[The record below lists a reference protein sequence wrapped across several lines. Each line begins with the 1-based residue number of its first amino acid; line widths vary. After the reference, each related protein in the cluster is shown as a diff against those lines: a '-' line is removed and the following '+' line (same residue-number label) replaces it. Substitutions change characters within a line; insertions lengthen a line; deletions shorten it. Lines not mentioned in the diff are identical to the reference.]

1 MKFLNWKM
9 LWVLLLILL
18 LITACPKTGSKE
30 ASFTLN
36 LTEAAPGTVVIASL
50 KNMSST
56 GAKVSVA
63 QKSAQVVSTSADT
76 VSFKIPNVGNDEF
89 GVQKVVIQSAGKT
102 ASNTIKIIHAKFA
115 LDRDRTTHGEKIT
128 GTVRGIVLEGAKVS
142 VAGKQ
147 VAIKILSSTKFTFLI
162 PQTAPVDV
170 QQVRLEPKNGPVL
183 TQGIE
188 ILGNVVKKK
197 VSVII
202 NPAKVSQAKALLK
215 QLGFTLSSEL
225 KDLGSKGAC
234 SSKYAEI
241 DIGSVSLGQALE
253 TLKALEEDGILL
265 HIDPVTEWDTGGQSI
280 DHLAAIGARRAHA
293 RNIYG
298 TGVMIAILDT
308 GVSKHV
314 EIEARLRTD
323 LGYNFVANNNKT
335 NDDFDDPT
343 TVYKKDGH
351 GTPIAILAAGY
362 ESGVAPEAEIMPVK
376 VCDAKG
382 ICLSS
387 NVILG
392 VCHALEKAPDRKKL
406 VLNLSLGGDT
416 KVRALEAILRYALD
430 EGVLVAAAAG
440 NKGLDGSPTHYPAAF
455 LLEGLVS
462 VASLKPENSYW
473 VPSDFSTRGKYVDIA
488 APGEFIRS
496 GSPSSLQ
503 KADNIYS
510 GTSFATP
517 LVAGALALWR
527 SVEPKMSPADIEQG
541 LKESAT
547 DLTKIGCSKNVCIPE
562 AVGVGVLNLI
572 NQPKK

>member
-1 MKFLNWKM
+1 
-9 LWVLLLILL
+9 
-18 LITACPKTGSKE
+18 
-30 ASFTLN
+30 
-36 LTEAAPGTVVIASL
+36 
-50 KNMSST
+50 MSST
-56 GAKVSVA
+56 GAKISVA

-76 VSFKIPNVGNDEF
+76 ISFKIPNVENDEF
-89 GVQKVVIQSAGKT
+89 GVQKVVIQSVDKT

-128 GTVRGIVLEGAKVS
+128 STVRGIVLEGAKVS

-147 VAIKILSSTKFTFLI
+147 VAIKILSPTKLTFVI
-162 PQTAPVDV
+162 PKTAPVDV

-202 NPAKVSQAKALLK
+202 NPSKVSQAEAFIK
-215 QLGFTLSSEL
+215 QLGFTLSNEL
-225 KDLGSKGAC
+225 KNLGSKGAC
-234 SSKYAEI
+234 SGEYAEI
-241 DIGSVSLGQALE
+241 DIDGIPLGQALE
-253 TLKALEEDGILL
+253 KLKVLEEDGILL
-265 HIDPVTEWDTGGQSI
+265 HIDPVADWSTGSVDYLDT
-280 DHLAAIGARRAHA
+280 IGARRAHA

-308 GVSKHV
+308 GVSRHI

-323 LGYNFVANNNKT
+323 LGYNFVANNSKT
-335 NDDFDDPT
+335 NDDFDDLT
-343 TVYKKDGH
+343 TAYKKDGH
-351 GTPIAILAAGY
+351 GTPIAVLAAGDQ
-362 ESGVAPEAEIMPVK
+362 SGVAPEAEIMPVK

-430 EGVLVAAAAG
+430 EGVLIAAAAG
-440 NKGLDGSPTHYPAAF
+440 NEGLDGSPTHYPAAF
-455 LLEGLVS
+455 LLEGLVA

-473 VPSDFSTRGKYVDIA
+473 VPSDFSTRGNYIDIA
-488 APGEFIRS
+488 APGEFIKS

-503 KADNIYS
+503 KVDNIYS

-527 SVEPKMSPADIEQG
+527 SVEPKMSPADIEKG

-547 DLTKIGCSKNVCIPE
+547 DLTRIGCPKNVCTPE
-562 AVGVGVLNLI
+562 AVGVGMLNLVY
-572 NQPKK
+572 QPKK